1 MSLYESRDVLSVFV
15 GSTFEDLQ
23 KYRSAVW
30 DALARL
36 DAQVRGME
44 YFGSRPG
51 RPIDE
56 CLAAVR
62 ACRVYIGIFGMRYGS
77 VPNGDGRSM
86 THLEYDEA
94 QRCSLPSL
102 IYILDDKTQPV
113 LAAHVEQGPGA
124 GKLAGLKESLKERHV
139 CSTFTTPDDLAAKVT
154 RDLISLVHRSET
166 PESEIDE
173 AGVAQDRN
181 SELSG
186 PTAISDTHVPVSTV
200 ALPLVTFP
208 DELRRFMRAVE
219 PDLWS
224 GLDTG
229 TRRFITTL
237 GTKLEPIV
245 QIIPATP
252 SPLVLG
258 FEMLALG
265 ALGENFDQV
274 CDALSDLEPG
284 MVRLQLM
291 LASLKT
297 ASLLSSVASRE
308 GNTGAR
314 HLMFTV
320 NLDPET
326 LDSPHLEEL
335 LDRYADLWEHNVV
348 FEINERI
355 TTNYTTRLK
364 DLQVDFDLRYC
375 ADDVNSWSAAAKSA
389 LLERV
394 ELSKVDYSTFQAAM
408 QQRGDSA
415 ERAIESIAA
424 HRIAG
429 KPLIVEGIANKSY
442 LRFLTRH
449 WSVTTHGTLFGQGY
463 DLSPG
468 RPWDAWTMDLR
479 TFGLAGGHL
488 LREKRSQRRRWAQR

>member
-1 MSLYESRDVLSVFV
+1 MHFYESREVLSVFV

-23 KYRSAVW
+23 TYRRAVW
-30 DALARL
+30 DALAKL

-51 RPIDE
+51 RPVDE

-62 ACRVYIGIFGMRYGS
+62 SCRIYIGIFGMRYGS
-77 VPNGDGRSM
+77 VPDGDGRSM

-94 QRCSLPSL
+94 QRCHLPSL
-102 IYILDDKTQPV
+102 IYILDDKIQPV
-113 LAAHVEQGPGA
+113 LAAHVEQGAGA
-124 GKLAGLKESLKERHV
+124 ARLAELKSQLRQLHV
-139 CSTFTTPDDLAAKVT
+139 CSSFTTPDDLATKVR
-154 RDLISLVHRSET
+154 RDLIALVHRAET
-166 PESEIDE
+166 PDDEPDESD
-173 AGVAQDRN
+173 VHHDR
-181 SELSG
+181 ESG
-186 PTAISDTHVPVSTV
+186 RADATTTPGDSHPPLVRA

-219 PDLWS
+219 PDVWS

-237 GTKLEPIV
+237 GTKLEPLV

-265 ALGENFDQV
+265 ALGENFEQV
-274 CDALSDLEPG
+274 CHALADLEPG
-284 MVRLQLM
+284 IVRLQLM

-335 LDRYADLWEHNVV
+335 LDRYADLWEDNVV

-389 LLERV
+389 LLDRV

-415 ERAIESIAA
+415 ERAIESIAS

-429 KPLIVEGIANKSY
+429 KPLIVEGIAHKAY

-463 DLSPG
+463 DVSPG
-468 RPWDAWTMDLR
+468 RPWDSWTMDLR

-488 LREKRSQRRRWAQR
+488 LREKRSQRRR